1 MIGPYD
7 LSCSMGLAG
16 QWAHSEVIAVLDEV
30 CEKTRNAGILLG
42 AYAET
47 DLSRWIKKRQIQYLG
62 CINDTG
68 ALMTGFQQ
76 RIKEVKSCLQPASH
90 EQQTN

>member
-7 LSCSMGLAG
+7 LSCSMGHPG
-16 QWAHSEVIAVLDEV
+16 EWDNPEVAAALDEV
-30 CEKTRNAGILLG
+30 CRKTRQAGLLLG

-47 DLSRWIKKRQIQYLG
+47 DLSKWIRSRKIQYLG

-68 ALMTGFQQ
+68 ALMSGF
-76 RIKEVKSCLQPASH
+76 RNMIDTASCM
-90 EQQTN
+90 E